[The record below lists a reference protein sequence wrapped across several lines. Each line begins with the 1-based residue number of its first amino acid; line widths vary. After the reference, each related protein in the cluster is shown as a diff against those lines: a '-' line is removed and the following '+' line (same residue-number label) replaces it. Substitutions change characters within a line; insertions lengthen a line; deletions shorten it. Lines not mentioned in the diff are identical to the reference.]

1 MWIYKQSTGELFRD
15 DQRIASGYSGAGEG
29 KNNPAMQEIH
39 DKGPIPA
46 GTYEIG
52 TPRDT
57 ETHGPHVMPL
67 TPIAGTN
74 TFNRDGF
81 LIHGDSIAAPGTA
94 SHGCIILG
102 KDIRNMIS
110 SSGDSELQVV

>member
-15 DQRIASGYSGAGEG
+15 DQRIASGYSGAAEG
-29 KNNPAMQEIH
+29 KNNPAMQEVH
-39 DKGPIPA
+39 DKGPIPT

-57 ETHGPHVMPL
+57 DTHGPHVMPL
-67 TPIAGTN
+67 TPMAGTN

-81 LIHGDSIAAPGTA
+81 LIHGDSKAAPGTA

-102 KDIRNMIS
+102 KDIRDMIS
-110 SSGDSELQVV
+110 SSGDSQLQVV